1 MNEEELNAFAALAQ
15 ANKASEE
22 TQTETVTTETVKAE
36 AVTADAVKAEAQETE
51 KVETKTVE
59 TENKSVFD
67 VISSLK
73 KGEDPEV
80 KSVELP
86 EEIKARLVLAD
97 KYEQFSKTEIA
108 QLLETDLTPLELLNS
123 IQVIDYS
130 KMTPEQLITENAKL
144 IAGDRFTEDMAEEA
158 IEVYNNLPTKLDK
171 IEFEKRLVEKL
182 GQNKTEIKN
191 ELVKKIQDYQASKK
205 TQEVPQVDYTQ
216 VAKAELGQLTNTLTE
231 LTTKH
236 GLSTEIAE
244 SLKSLYS
251 IEMAAAFIDKKTNQ
265 FDELAFI
272 KHNYKAVAYDSDMA
286 ALKAN
291 LAQQILEAEERGA
304 KKMAEK
310 LGNPEAFASS
320 GGDVEKTAEQKFKEL
335 AL

>member
-22 TQTETVTTETVKAE
+22 TQTETVTAETV
-36 AVTADAVKAEAQETE
+36 TSDAVKAEAQETVE

-73 KGEDPEV
+73 KGEDSEV

-286 ALKAN
+286 TLKAN